1 MVGRSRNACI
11 KKKKSPTFLPED
23 RTGINERK
31 GILGTGK
38 AYAKVL

>member
-1 MVGRSRNACI
+1 M